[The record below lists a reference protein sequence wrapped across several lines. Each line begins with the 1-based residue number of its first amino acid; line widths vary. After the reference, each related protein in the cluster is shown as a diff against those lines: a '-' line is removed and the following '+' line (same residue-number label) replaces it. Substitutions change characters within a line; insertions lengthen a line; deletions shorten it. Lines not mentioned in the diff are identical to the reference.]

1 MAQLTEHQ
9 LARKDAIDTVRTIV
23 RLKHRIAMRRELNE
37 IEDDM
42 LKQIDERAAKGLPF
56 RVDTASLVAGEIE

>member
-23 RLKHRIAMRRELNE
+23 RLKHRIAMRHELND
-37 IEDDM
+37 IEEGM
-42 LKQIDERAAKGLPF
+42 LREIDERAAKGLPF
-56 RVDTASLVAGEIE
+56 QVDVSSLVAGEIE

>member
-9 LARKDAIDTVRTIV
+9 LARKDAIDTVRTVV

-37 IEDDM
+37 VEEGM
-42 LKQIDERAAKGLPF
+42 LKEIDERAAKGLPF
-56 RVDTASLVAGEIE
+56 KVDTATLVAGEIE